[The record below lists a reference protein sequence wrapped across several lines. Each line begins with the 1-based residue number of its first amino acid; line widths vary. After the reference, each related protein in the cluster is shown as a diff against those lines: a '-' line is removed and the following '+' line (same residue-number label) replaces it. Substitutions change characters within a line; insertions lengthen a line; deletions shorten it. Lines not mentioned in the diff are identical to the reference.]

1 MPWLA
6 LLNMFAS
13 RSVFR
18 PFHGIGIDVFLNW
31 SSAALHRGAVCPA
44 EHLGRG
50 ARLYAVA
57 RSAWLC
63 IGVAL
68 LCLML
73 GAVAQSSPASARVP
87 QSSVV
92 VITGTVTDQTGAVV
106 VKAEVLIL
114 NLASG
119 RRSMTKTDSA
129 GKYELAG
136 LTPGPYQISVSR
148 EGFAAAAQ
156 SISLRGGTSHRA
168 DFLLAPGPI
177 EIDITVTAGKGS
189 ARLAAETPQVVT
201 VTSASR
207 IEDRR
212 PASTLRAAENAP
224 NLTQVNSNPALE
236 RPRLRGLASN
246 RLLIILDG
254 ERLNNM
260 RSDPLS
266 GVSPSVVDVTQ
277 LESAE
282 VVSGAGSSLYGS
294 DAMAGVMNLITAS
307 PVRGDHLAFRFNG
320 DARTNGAFR
329 RGSATFNWSRSSF
342 AVRLSG
348 SLFREATYHGGG
360 QPISLNEVVQ
370 LGTLATDM
378 GNTVSNNV
386 ARTFAVWSAP
396 AGVRVSN
403 GQGHGFNDQIDL
415 WFFPGLN
422 HSLRYRQL
430 NSQHKNLGFSF
441 ITPPFDPRTQ
451 FNSFRRLDK
460 HGVRYEGREL
470 RSWMPRIAAGFF
482 RQKYVVPDDT
492 LTSQIALGSSWTL
505 VPDPNSPQVLLP
517 QLTGNPSTFTPV
529 NLSQNK
535 NSVKTYGLDLQATFA
550 PFANTLLTT
559 GVGYLRDSSA
569 DEFSRTDFVA
579 PFTVVTGRA
588 SNPNSVYRNWSW
600 FSLLEHEP
608 FKWLR
613 LTGGLRV
620 DNWRTEARVTQ
631 GFPVGVESRLLDL
644 SFAMLN
650 ANPGPINMTG
660 AASVLDLV
668 KGVKGITT
676 SRTMATGNAAA
687 VLRLPQGINPYF
699 RWGNSYREPG
709 ITERYLLRDFG
720 DPTFSVLVIPNA
732 ALSPERGSE
741 YDVGVKVQRAKWNA
755 SIGYFRN
762 NLNDFIASA
771 FAPPLFVPP
780 DPAAGINPISP
791 FFPFHGVLY
800 VQRTNTARARIQG
813 VEAAYEMS
821 WQLGHAGVITPFGS
835 FGWLKG
841 TNLTPDQNTLML
853 LAQFYNRSDT
863 PVPLRGSANDVPLSS
878 ITPLRTINGVR
889 FDSSKGRWFG
899 EYEIRYQARVERA
912 DPLDLSAAVS
922 TEFGTFR
929 SLNSFAV
936 QTLRG
941 GYTVRGEK
949 HRVMFTVGIEN
960 LTNRLYFEHF
970 QTAPAPGRSVVFGT
984 TVELKH

>member
-1 MPWLA
+1 M
-6 LLNMFAS
+6 
-13 RSVFR
+13 
-18 PFHGIGIDVFLNW
+18 FLNS
-31 SSAALHRGAVCPA
+31 SSAALHPLAMSPA
-44 EHLGRG
+44 EQLGRG
-50 ARLYAVA
+50 ARLYAVLRFA
-57 RSAWLC
+57 RFC
-63 IGVAL
+63 IQVAL
-68 LCLML
+68 LCVMFSA
-73 GAVAQSSPASARVP
+73 GAQSTVATASVE
-87 QSSVV
+87 QSSGAA
-92 VITGTVTDQTGAVV
+92 ITGTVTDQTGAVV
-106 VKAEVLIL
+106 VNAEVLIL

-129 GKYELAG
+129 GKYELTG
-136 LTPGPYQISVSR
+136 LTPGPYQISVSSV
-148 EGFAAAAQ
+148 GFAAGAQ
-156 SISLRGGTSHRA
+156 SISLREGASYRA

-201 VTSASR
+201 VTSASQ

-212 PASTLRAAENAP
+212 PASTLRAVENAP
-224 NLTQVNSNPALE
+224 NLTPVNSNPALE

-266 GVSPSVVDVTQ
+266 GVSPSVMDVTQ

-307 PVRGDHLAFRFNG
+307 PARGDHLAFRFNG

-329 RGSATFNWSRSSF
+329 RGGATFNWSRPSF

-348 SLFREATYHGGG
+348 SMFREANYAGGNR
-360 QPISLNEVVQ
+360 PISLDEVVQ
-370 LGTLATDM
+370 VGRLATDM
-378 GNTVSNNV
+378 GNAVGNNV
-386 ARTFAVWSAP
+386 ARTYAVWSAP
-396 AGVRVSN
+396 ARVQVPN
-403 GQGHGFNDQIDL
+403 GQGHGFNDQVDL
-415 WFFPGLN
+415 WFFPNVN

-441 ITPPFDPRTQ
+441 IAPPFDPRTQ

-460 HGVRYEGREL
+460 YGLRYEGREL
-470 RSWMPRIAAGFF
+470 RSWLPRIAAGFF
-482 RQKYVVPDDT
+482 GQKYVVPDDT
-492 LTSQIALGSSWTL
+492 LTSQIPLGSSWTL
-505 VPDPNSPQVLLP
+505 VPDPNSPPNLLP
-517 QLTGNPSTFTPV
+517 RLTGNRSTFTAV

-535 NSVKTYGLDLQATFA
+535 NSVTTYGLDLQATFA
-550 PFANTLLTT
+550 PFAGTWLTT

-579 PFTVVTGRA
+579 PFKIVSSRA
-588 SNPNSVYRNWSW
+588 SNPNSVYRNWNW
-600 FSLLEHEP
+600 FTLLEHEP

-620 DNWRTEARVTQ
+620 DNWRTAAQVTP
-631 GFPVGVESRLLDL
+631 GFPLGVESRLLDL
-644 SFAMLN
+644 SFSMLS
-650 ANPGPINMTG
+650 ANPGPINMAG

-668 KGVKGITT
+668 KGVRGITT
-676 SRTMATGNAAA
+676 SRTVVTGNAAA
-687 VLRLPQGINPYF
+687 VVRLPQGINPYF

-741 YDVGVKVQRAKWNA
+741 YDVGVKVHRAKWNA

-762 NLNDFIASA
+762 SLNDFIASA

-780 DPAAGINPISP
+780 DPAQGINAISP

-813 VEAAYEMS
+813 VEAAYDMS
-821 WQLGHAGVITPFGS
+821 WQLGHVGVLTPFGS

-841 TNLTPDQNTLML
+841 SNLTPDQNTLRL

-863 PVPLRGSANDVPLSS
+863 PVPLRGSANDAPLSS

-889 FDSSKGRWFG
+889 FDSSKARWFG

-929 SLNSFAV
+929 SLN
-936 QTLRG
+936 
-941 GYTVRGEK
+941 
-949 HRVMFTVGIEN
+949 
-960 LTNRLYFEHF
+960 
-970 QTAPAPGRSVVFGT
+970 
-984 TVELKH
+984 

>member
-1 MPWLA
+1 
-6 LLNMFAS
+6 
-13 RSVFR
+13 
-18 PFHGIGIDVFLNW
+18 
-31 SSAALHRGAVCPA
+31 
-44 EHLGRG
+44 
-50 ARLYAVA
+50 
-57 RSAWLC
+57 
-63 IGVAL
+63 
-68 LCLML
+68 ML
-73 GAVAQSSPASARVP
+73 GAAARSSSAVASVP
-87 QSSVV
+87 QSSGAVV
-92 VITGTVTDQTGAVV
+92 TGTVTDQTGAVV
-106 VKAEVLIL
+106 VNAQVLML

-119 RRSMTKTDSA
+119 RQLITKTDSF
-129 GKYELAG
+129 GKYEIAG
-136 LTPGPYQISVSR
+136 LSPGPYQISVRS

-156 SISLRGGTSHRA
+156 TITLRPGDSHRE

-177 EIDITVTAGKGS
+177 EIDVTVTAGKGS
-189 ARLAAETPQVVT
+189 ARPVADTAQVIT
-201 VTSASR
+201 VAGASQ
-207 IEDRR
+207 IEERR
-212 PASTLRAAENAP
+212 PASTLRAVENAP
-224 NLTQVNSNPALE
+224 NLTPVNANPALE

-277 LESAE
+277 LQSAE
-282 VVSGAGSSLYGS
+282 VLSGAGSSLYGS

-307 PVRGDHLAFRFNG
+307 PNRDNHLALRFNG

-329 RGSATFNWSRSSF
+329 RGAATINWSRSNF

-348 SLFREATYHGGG
+348 SLFRENNYHAGN
-360 QPISLNEVVQ
+360 QPVSLNEVVQ
-370 LGTLATDM
+370 LGQLATDM
-378 GNTVSNNV
+378 GNAVGNNV
-386 ARTFAVWSAP
+386 ARTYAVWSAP
-396 AGVRVSN
+396 AGTQVTN
-403 GQGHGFNDQIDL
+403 GQGHGFNDQLDV
-415 WFFPGLN
+415 WFFPSLN
-422 HSLRYRQL
+422 QSLRYRQL
-430 NSQHKNLGFSF
+430 NSQHKSLGFSF

-460 HGVRYEGREL
+460 YGLRYEGREL
-470 RSWMPRIAAGFF
+470 RSWLPRVTAAFYG
-482 RQKYVVPDDT
+482 QKYVVPDDT
-492 LTSQIALGSSWTL
+492 ITSQILLGSSWTL
-505 VPDPNSPQVLLP
+505 VPDPNAPQTLLA
-517 QLTGNPSTFTPV
+517 QLTGNRSTFTPV

-535 NSVKTYGLDLQATFA
+535 NSVTTYGLDLQATFA
-550 PFANTLLTT
+550 PFAGTLLTT

-569 DEFSRTDFVA
+569 DEFSRIDFVA
-579 PFTVVTGRA
+579 PFKVVSGRA
-588 SNPNSVYRNWSW
+588 SNPDSVYRNWGW

-608 FKWLR
+608 FAWLR
-613 LTGGLRV
+613 LNGGLRV
-620 DNWRTEARVTQ
+620 DNWSTEARVTR
-631 GFPVGVESRLLDL
+631 GFPLGVETRLLDL
-644 SFAMLN
+644 SFSMLS
-650 ANPGPINMTG
+650 ADPGPINLAG
-660 AASVLDLV
+660 AANVLDLV

-676 SRTMATGNAAA
+676 SRTVVTGNAAA
-687 VLRLPQGINPYF
+687 VVRLPQGINTYF

-720 DPTFSVLVIPNA
+720 DPTFSVLVIPNT

-741 YDVGVKVQRAKWNA
+741 YDVGVKVQRARWNA
-755 SIGYFRN
+755 SVGYFRN

-780 DPAAGINPISP
+780 DPAQGINALSP

-813 VEAAYEMS
+813 LEAAGEMS
-821 WQLGHAGVITPFGS
+821 LHLDHVGVITPFGS
-835 FGWLKG
+835 LGLLKG
-841 TNLTPDQNTLML
+841 SNLTPDENTLTL

-863 PVPLRGSANDVPLSS
+863 PVPLRGSANDAPLSS
-878 ITPLRTINGVR
+878 ITPLRTISGVR
-889 FDSSKGRWFG
+889 FDSSQGRWFG
-899 EYEIRYQARVERA
+899 EYEIRYQGRVERA

-949 HRVMFTVGIEN
+949 HRFAFTVGLEN

-984 TVELKH
+984 TVELK